1 MNAMLTAG
9 DQMGPDIDPTEGLGV
24 ATARIQVRTLIT

>member
-9 DQMGPDIDPTEGLGV
+9 DQMGPDTDPTEGLGV
-24 ATARIQVRTLIT
+24 MRASERARTLMA

>member
-9 DQMGPDIDPTEGLGV
+9 DQMGPDTDPSEGLRV
-24 ATARIQVRTLIT
+24 VRASDRARTLMA